1 MEITNI
7 TFTSLLLFYR
17 NGREVIME
25 GLVEAMNVSMGR
37 LELTTEFFLVPSS
50 SSTPSPS
57 PPTYLPPATPSVGIL
72 RKDMWVAPL
81 LIFSSLTMV
90 LIALFEVSSATK
102 DQQLLVCRHEE
113 MNDIYVVYILRHEEL
128 NTFFQMCIIFLQT
141 RVLKDKQHST
151 SYNPPTPFSA
161 PSQ

>member
-1 MEITNI
+1 MFILQTPFYRERTNI
-7 TFTSLLLFYR
+7 TFTSLPLFYR

-90 LIALFEVSSATK
+90 LIALFEVSSATFRYPSPQRSRYWSHSSPIEHNFWDPPPK
-102 DQQLLVCRHEE
+102 STN
-113 MNDIYVVYILRHEEL
+113 MAP
-128 NTFFQMCIIFLQT
+128 QT
-141 RVLKDKQHST
+141 HPLS
-151 SYNPPTPFSA
+151 
-161 PSQ
+161 